1 MTKESTNIVKRM
13 RILRVQ
19 RKLRMKQKVRVSPM
33 AGAHFH
39 FASAK
44 VQKNID
50 TAKKS
55 AP

>member
-1 MTKESTNIVKRM
+1 
-13 RILRVQ
+13 
-19 RKLRMKQKVRVSPM
+19 MKQKVRVSPM
-33 AGAHFH
+33 AGARFD

-55 AP
+55 AF